1 VARLVD
7 VQNTP
12 ELRRDALVALDKD
25 ELQLDGILD
34 ENGEVDD
41 DQPMHIQRVGEGAYL
56 VRAVTDNSL
65 PELSELI

>member
-1 VARLVD
+1 MFRTLRNYD
-7 VQNTP
+7 GTP
-12 ELRRDALVALDKD
+12 LVALDKD

-65 PELSELI
+65 PELSEIIG